1 MSETLEVNH
10 FKKEILADRPQIGL
24 WSSLCS
30 PIVADIVSTVGF
42 DWVLIDMEH
51 SPNEMMTVLSQ
62 LQVYRA
68 SKTKAIVRPPW
79 NDPVMTKRLLDL
91 GADTLLFP
99 MIQSAQE
106 AEMAVRSCRYPPN
119 GIRGVS
125 LVQRA
130 NRFGA
135 VTDYIARAEEEICV
149 LVQIETKAAL
159 DRVDEIVAV
168 NGIDGVFFGPADL
181 SADFGHLGSP
191 GHPSV
196 VEAIAGGVERV
207 RAAGKPAGILVGEA
221 AQAREWLDRGV
232 RFVACSSDLN
242 LLVRGARNLIED
254 LR

>member
-68 SKTKAIVRPPW
+68 SRTKAIVRPPW
-79 NDPVMTKRLLDL
+79 NDPVITKRLLDL

-106 AEMAVRSCRYPPN
+106 AELAGGACRYPPK
-119 GIRGVS
+119 GVRGGA
-125 LVQRA
+125 LVPRA
-130 NRFGA
+130 APLGA
-135 VTDYIARAEEEICV
+135 VAE
-149 LVQIETKAAL
+149 
-159 DRVDEIVAV
+159 
-168 NGIDGVFFGPADL
+168 
-181 SADFGHLGSP
+181 
-191 GHPSV
+191 
-196 VEAIAGGVERV
+196 
-207 RAAGKPAGILVGEA
+207 
-221 AQAREWLDRGV
+221 
-232 RFVACSSDLN
+232 
-242 LLVRGARNLIED
+242 
-254 LR
+254 